1 MKRMLLLIALLL
13 SGIAG
18 YTQELQTE
26 KPDYKKI
33 EKIIADNDSEFY
45 YPKLMIRYKLADST
59 MTIEEKRHL
68 YYGYTFQEGYAP
80 YSRSDFEEELRDI
93 LKKKKLRNNDYQDIV
108 AFSDSI
114 LAENPFNLA
123 ILDNQL
129 FAFEKLGDATRFNEN
144 IIRLNIV
151 LDALLSSGDGLSK
164 KSAFYVISTS
174 HEYFLLNIL
183 GFSFGGSQSL
193 QEHYDFL
200 ALADNPDKIEGLY
213 FDVSPCLASLKK
225 SFR

>member
-1 MKRMLLLIALLL
+1 MLLLLILML
-13 SGIAG
+13 SGVGG
-18 YTQELQTE
+18 YAQELQTE

-33 EKIIADNDSEFY
+33 EKAIADNDSDLY

-68 YYGYTFQEGYAP
+68 YYGFTFQDAYAP
-80 YSRSDFEEELRDI
+80 YGRSDFEEKLRDVM
-93 LKKKKLRNNDYQDIV
+93 KKKKLRDADYRDIV
-108 AFSDSI
+108 AFSDSV

-123 ILDNQL
+123 VLDNQL
-129 FAFEKLGDATRFNEN
+129 FAFEKLGDGTRFNEN

-151 LDALLSSGDGLSK
+151 IDALLSSGDGLSK

-200 ALADNPDKIEGLY
+200 ALADNPDRIEGLY

-225 SFR
+225 TFR